1 MTVTA
6 ILWNLFSAL
15 AVIILV
21 AMLKDI
27 HITLLTYCSSW
38 DVLHSLRHDC
48 LSICWPALIMTLSE
62 YEVNFGKEDMQC
74 NIGSLILYLHFIV
87 PESKSSFQGQ

>member
-27 HITLLTYCSSW
+27 HLTLLTYCSSW

-48 LSICWPALIMTLSE
+48 ISICWPGLIMTLSE
-62 YEVNFGKEDMQC
+62 YEVQLRERRYAVQYRIFD
-74 NIGSLILYLHFIV
+74 SL
-87 PESKSSFQGQ
+87 PSFHSA

>member
-27 HITLLTYCSSW
+27 HLTLLTYCSSW

-48 LSICWPALIMTLSE
+48 LSICWPVLIMTLSE
-62 YEVNFGKEDMQC
+62 YEVQLGERRYAVQYRIFD
-74 NIGSLILYLHFIV
+74 SL
-87 PESKSSFQGQ
+87 PSFHSA

>member
-27 HITLLTYCSSW
+27 HITVLTYCSSW

-48 LSICWPALIMTLSE
+48 ISICWPGLIMTLSE
-62 YEVNFGKEDMQC
+62 YEVQLRERRYAVQYRIFD
-74 NIGSLILYLHFIV
+74 SL
-87 PESKSSFQGQ
+87 PSFHSA

>member
-27 HITLLTYCSSW
+27 HLTLLTYCSSW

-62 YEVNFGKEDMQC
+62 YEVQLRERRYAVQYRIFD
-74 NIGSLILYLHFIV
+74 SL
-87 PESKSSFQGQ
+87 PSFHSA

>member
-27 HITLLTYCSSW
+27 HITVLTYCSSW

-48 LSICWPALIMTLSE
+48 ISICWPALIMTLSE
-62 YEVNFGKEDMQC
+62 YEVQLRERRYAVQYRIFD
-74 NIGSLILYLHFIV
+74 SL
-87 PESKSSFQGQ
+87 PSFHSA

>member
-27 HITLLTYCSSW
+27 HITVLTYCSSW

-62 YEVNFGKEDMQC
+62 YEVQLRERRYAVQYRIFD
-74 NIGSLILYLHFIV
+74 SL
-87 PESKSSFQGQ
+87 PSFHSA

>member
-27 HITLLTYCSSW
+27 HLTLLTYCSSW

-48 LSICWPALIMTLSE
+48 LSICWPVLIMTLSE
-62 YEVNFGKEDMQC
+62 YEVQLRERRYAVQYRIFD
-74 NIGSLILYLHFIV
+74 SL
-87 PESKSSFQGQ
+87 PSFHSA

>member
-62 YEVNFGKEDMQC
+62 YEVQLRERRYAVQYRIFD
-74 NIGSLILYLHFIV
+74 SL
-87 PESKSSFQGQ
+87 SSFHSA

>member
-62 YEVNFGKEDMQC
+62 YEVQLRERRYAVQYRIFD
-74 NIGSLILYLHFIV
+74 SL
-87 PESKSSFQGQ
+87 PSFHSA

>member
-38 DVLHSLRHDC
+38 DVLHSLRV
-48 LSICWPALIMTLSE
+48 LGMIAL
-62 YEVNFGKEDMQC
+62 VFVGQC
-74 NIGSLILYLHFIV
+74 
-87 PESKSSFQGQ
+87 

>member
-27 HITLLTYCSSW
+27 HLTLLTYCSSW

-48 LSICWPALIMTLSE
+48 LSICWPGLIMTLSE
-62 YEVNFGKEDMQC
+62 YEVQLRERRYAVQYRIFD
-74 NIGSLILYLHFIV
+74 SL
-87 PESKSSFQGQ
+87 PSFHSA

>member
-48 LSICWPALIMTLSE
+48 LSICWPVLIMTLSE
-62 YEVNFGKEDMQC
+62 YEVQLRERRYAVQYRIFD
-74 NIGSLILYLHFIV
+74 SL
-87 PESKSSFQGQ
+87 PSFHSA